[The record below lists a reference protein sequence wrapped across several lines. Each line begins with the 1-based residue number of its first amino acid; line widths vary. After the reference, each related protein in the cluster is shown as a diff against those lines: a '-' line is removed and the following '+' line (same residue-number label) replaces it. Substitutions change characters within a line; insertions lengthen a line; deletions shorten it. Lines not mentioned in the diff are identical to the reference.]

1 MIFAENILYMLAV
14 FQYSFNAVMQI
25 ILLIL
30 IGVLIGVLIA

>member
-1 MIFAENILYMLAV
+1 MLAV
-14 FQYSFNAVMQI
+14 FQYSFNAVMPT